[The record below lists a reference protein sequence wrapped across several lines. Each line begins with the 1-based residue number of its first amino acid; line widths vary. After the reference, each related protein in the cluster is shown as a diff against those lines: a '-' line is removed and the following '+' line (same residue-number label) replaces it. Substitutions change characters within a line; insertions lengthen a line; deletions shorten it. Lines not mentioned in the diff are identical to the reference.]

1 MEWVKIGEWHR
12 VDERVAWGRGGRGKA
27 EEWWTQH
34 FKNVLTRDGIELL
47 NNMSYRASLLNF
59 LLYVFHFVIPVL
71 A

>member
-1 MEWVKIGEWHR
+1 VGENR
-12 VDERVAWGRGGRGKA
+12 GVAQGGGKSGMGEGGRGKA
-27 EEWWTQH
+27 EEWWTLH